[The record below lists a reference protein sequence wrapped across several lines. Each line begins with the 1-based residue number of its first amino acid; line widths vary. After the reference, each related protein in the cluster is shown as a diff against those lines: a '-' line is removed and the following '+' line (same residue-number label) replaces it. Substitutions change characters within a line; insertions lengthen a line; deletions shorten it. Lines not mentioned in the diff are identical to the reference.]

1 MSGTYYSDRQIVAEF
16 SAITL
21 GGHKPDEDSME
32 AIKGMN
38 EDHREEMIE
47 LLEAWVM
54 ALKEV

>member
-1 MSGTYYSDRQIVAEF
+1 MSGSYYTDKEIVAEF

-38 EDHREEMIE
+38 EDHKKEMIE
-47 LLEAWVM
+47 MLESWAM
-54 ALKEV
+54 ALRGE

>member
-1 MSGTYYSDRQIVAEF
+1 MSGSYYTDKQIVSEF

-38 EDHREEMIE
+38 EDHKKEMIE
-47 LLEAWVM
+47 MLESWAM
-54 ALKEV
+54 ALRGE